1 MNRGIFEAG
10 EAPQPWQA
18 ATKTLARNSGGPRKH
33 KVRRRSE
40 VWEDSKAGETPQ
52 SKRWR
57 EVRQPN
63 DKVGDRVGD
72 KVGQLFWMQ
81 FRFALV
87 N

>member
-1 MNRGIFEAG
+1 M
-10 EAPQPWQA
+10 
-18 ATKTLARNSGGPRKH
+18 
-33 KVRRRSE
+33 
-40 VWEDSKAGETPQ
+40 WEDSKAGETPQ